1 MSEKFYNPYQF
12 IPVSTK
18 ETEKLDWKH
27 MEQEGSTLKRADNL
41 FVRHDCWHQKGF
53 SGRITCELTTLS
65 PLVVGGRQEEAKKI
79 DRDKGIFK
87 SEPAKAHPYRLPDNP
102 DVRKERL
109 KFPEHLPANSLRGMI
124 ASIAE
129 IMSQSSL
136 RVLTKESENPLS
148 VRRSTDIP
156 LKKMGVL
163 LRENKQN
170 YLIPL
175 GEGWSYGRYEN
186 IEKTIIA
193 TEKERSENQ
202 ELEQRYCY
210 HFVHNNYPASEL
222 GGFLYI
228 RGYHGDMPNKQRE
241 TLLKFTGE
249 LDRDADDR
257 LVVKKGCVE
266 DFEAI
271 LQDQH
276 RNQKNHFPVLPKGY
290 ENHPK
295 RWVTGKKGKQ
305 LPCVLD
311 GDLVYYEEE
320 NGEVMELS
328 YSSIWRRPVKGKLH
342 EAFSYS
348 CGENALPWH
357 GSRDAL
363 TPAEWLFGVVEDN
376 PNEDKRGGSRNL
388 ASRICFTDAVATKQK
403 RFYPDQTLKIL
414 GSPKPPSPSLYFG
427 SAQYKYI
434 SKDNLELSGKDQPDG
449 AIPNGRKYYLPQ
461 PLGIGKNAAIPY
473 KWTSSS
479 IASDK
484 QHLHIRC
491 SPIDLDTTFT
501 FDIDFE
507 NLGEKELELLIKSI
521 IPSLEFVHRLGLG
534 KSLGLGHVKL
544 RITKLETIDRKA
556 RYSFTGLTKERYMN
570 NQELLEKLQRNQ
582 NNSLINNDAQQAL
595 CALSECVLSE
605 FKLSD
610 PKNIKHPV
618 CYPYSKFAKQLAH
631 NESKGF
637 EWFVC
642 NDRVAASED
651 RGQFLRRLNTKNAEG
666 ELEIIPTLDADIH
679 CPAKTQGSDNK
690 EKRTHKK

>member
-18 ETEKLDWKH
+18 ETKTLGWKH
-27 MEQEGSTLKRADNL
+27 ANQEGVTLKNADNL
-41 FVRHDCWHQKGF
+41 FVRHDFWHQHGF

-79 DRDKGIFK
+79 DRDKGIVK

-102 DVRKERL
+102 EVIKEKL
-109 KFPEHLPANSLRGMI
+109 KYPEHLPANSLRGMI

-129 IMSQSSL
+129 AISQSSL

-163 LRENKQN
+163 LREKDQN
-170 YLIPL
+170 HLIPL
-175 GEGWSYGRYEN
+175 GKGWSYGRYEN
-186 IEKTIIA
+186 IEKNIIA
-193 TEKERSENQ
+193 TEKERQENQ
-202 ELEQRYCY
+202 EIEQRDCY
-210 HFVHNNYPASEL
+210 HFEYNNYLASEL

-228 RGYHGDMPNKQRE
+228 RGYHDDMPNKQRE

-249 LDRDADDR
+249 LDRDADD
-257 LVVKKGCVE
+257 LPIVKKGCVE

-271 LQDQH
+271 LQEQH
-276 RNQKNHFPVLPKGY
+276 RNQKSHFPVLPKGY
-290 ENHPK
+290 ENHPN
-295 RWVTGKKGKQ
+295 RWITGKKGKQ

-320 NGEVMELS
+320 EEEEEEKGEVTELS
-328 YSSIWRRPVKGKLH
+328 YSSIWRRPVTGKLH
-342 EAFSYS
+342 DAFRYS

-357 GSRDAL
+357 GNRDAL

-388 ASRICFTDAVATKQK
+388 ASRVRFTDAVTTKQK
-403 RFYPDQTLKIL
+403 RLYPDQTLKIL
-414 GSPKPPSPSLYFG
+414 GSPKPPSPALYFG
-427 SAQYKYI
+427 SAQHKYI

-461 PLGIGKNAAIPY
+461 PLGIGKDAKIPY
-473 KWTSSS
+473 KWVNSSVT
-479 IASDK
+479 SDK
-484 QHLHIRC
+484 KHLHIHC
-491 SPIDLDTTFT
+491 SPIDLETTFK
-501 FDIDFE
+501 FDIYFE
-507 NLGEKELELLIKSI
+507 NLGEEELDLLIKSI
-521 IPSLEFVHRLGLG
+521 NPSLEFVHRLGLG

-544 RITKLETIDRKA
+544 QIIKLETISRKT
-556 RYSFTGLTKERYMN
+556 RYSVTGLTEERYSD
-570 NQELLEKLQRNQ
+570 NQSLLEKLRNNQ
-582 NNSLINNDAQQAL
+582 NNPLINNDAQKAL
-595 CALSECVLSE
+595 CALSDLE
-605 FKLSD
+605 
-610 PKNIKHPV
+610 NIKHPV
-618 CYPYSKFAKQLAH
+618 CYPYSKFSKQSAH

-642 NDRVAASED
+642 NDRAAASKESD
-651 RGQFLRRLNTKNAEG
+651 YTGQFLRRLNTKNAEG
-666 ELEIIPTLDADIH
+666 ELEVIPTLDADIH
-679 CPAKTQGSDNK
+679 CPTKPQSSDNK
-690 EKRTHKK
+690 EKGNRRK